1 MKPVRVVAGL
11 VGAVLGTF
19 GLGAASVPFSP
30 DLFLLF
36 VADNTRGGTVYRA
49 MLAGLV
55 AGLLEDLLRT
65 PPRLLGLHAFTKI
78 LLGYLLAT
86 AATRFVVERPSWV
99 GGLLAGA
106 VLVESLTLALLLSVF
121 RGAPLLWG
129 GKEVVARAV
138 LTAAVGATIAALVRI
153 PWGARFAA
161 RRRRRIA

>member
-1 MKPVRVVAGL
+1 VRPLRIVAGL
-11 VGAVLGTF
+11 ASAVLGTF
-19 GLGAASVPFSP
+19 GLGAASIPFSP

-36 VADNTRGGTVYRA
+36 VADNARGGTVYRA
-49 MLAGLV
+49 MLTGLV

-86 AATRFVVERPSWV
+86 AEARFVVERPSWV

-121 RGAPLLWG
+121 RGEPLLWG
-129 GKEVVARAV
+129 SKEVVARAL
-138 LTAAVGATIAALVRI
+138 LTAAAGAAIAVLLRI
-153 PWGARFAA
+153 PWRDRFAA

>member
-1 MKPVRVVAGL
+1 VKPLRIAAGL
-11 VGAVLGTF
+11 AGAVLGTF
-19 GLGAASVPFSP
+19 GLGAASIPYSP
-30 DLFLLF
+30 DLFLLS
-36 VADNTRGGTVYRA
+36 VADNARGGTVYRA
-49 MLAGLV
+49 MAMGLV

-86 AATRFVVERPSWV
+86 AAARFVVEKPSWV

-121 RGAPLLWG
+121 SGQPFLWG
-129 GKEVVARAV
+129 GREVVARAL
-138 LTAAVGATIAALVRI
+138 LTAATGAAVTALLRV
-153 PWGARFAA
+153 PWRARFAA

>member
-1 MKPVRVVAGL
+1 MRPLRIVAGL
-11 VGAVLGTF
+11 ASAVLGTF
-19 GLGAASVPFSP
+19 GLGAASIPFSP

-36 VADNTRGGTVYRA
+36 VADNARGGTVYRA
-49 MLAGLV
+49 MLTGLV

-86 AATRFVVERPSWV
+86 AEARFVVERPSWV

-121 RGAPLLWG
+121 RGEPLLWG
-129 GKEVVARAV
+129 SKEVMARAL
-138 LTAAVGATIAALVRI
+138 LTAAVGAAIAVLLRI
-153 PWGARFAA
+153 PWRARFAA